1 MEWEKLF
8 SACPEAWNGLLVYP
22 VLMRDYS
29 LFLAVKDS
37 ILSAQQSWPFPWST
51 AKYWDGLFGMGL
63 IPRLCLM
70 LKLVFRLEERDGALP
85 LFPKMNGEKLESLT
99 VFQGEQTGV
108 ITAKNFGGL
117 RELIARQNGLELPD
131 ETNNAELVEAKR
143 YLAQQRTPP
152 LKADFESLIYSVA
165 CALKTD
171 PEELLNWTIR
181 RFRAT
186 EQALDRSIGHLT
198 ASITLAAGGKFK
210 GGNPYPSWKYDRE
223 ETGVFETLDALSK
236 RVDGTIEAR

>member
-1 MEWEKLF
+1 M
-8 SACPEAWNGLLVYP
+8 
-22 VLMRDYS
+22 
-29 LFLAVKDS
+29 
-37 ILSAQQSWPFPWST
+37 
-51 AKYWDGLFGMGL
+51 
-63 IPRLCLM
+63 
-70 LKLVFRLEERDGALP
+70 
-85 LFPKMNGEKLESLT
+85 
-99 VFQGEQTGV
+99 
-108 ITAKNFGGL
+108 
-117 RELIARQNGLELPD
+117 
-131 ETNNAELVEAKR
+131 
-143 YLAQQRTPP
+143 
-152 LKADFESLIYSVA
+152 KADFESLIYSVA

-223 ETGVFETLDALSK
+223 ETGGFETLDALSK